1 MERTFLL
8 KYSAPSTQTLLIQK
22 LGLNITFFEILKIP
36 QQSKT
41 LKLIMQNIRI
51 IGEVQLEF
59 TIYTS
64 IVYIYDN
71 TAILNKCGHGD
82 IILILQYIFMM
93 WPIVVVLKSF
103 ALYLFVFGVDT
114 FFFVVSFRMKIGLQ
128 QQMEKVMVSSRKR

>member
-1 MERTFLL
+1 
-8 KYSAPSTQTLLIQK
+8 
-22 LGLNITFFEILKIP
+22 
-36 QQSKT
+36 
-41 LKLIMQNIRI
+41 MQNIRI

-114 FFFVVSFRMKIGLQ
+114 FFFVVQNENWFIATDGEGDAVIQEEVKQNTS
-128 QQMEKVMVSSRKR
+128 E